1 LYSEVKESYFKIIM
15 KKIYYSVV
23 ILALLSIA
31 LFTGCK
37 KVNEGPFPSNPP
49 AGGTFND
56 LSYITPN
63 FPTLSN
69 ATGILIAA
77 QVHDQKTVI
86 VTPFQN
92 TYEYGMA
99 QFASTPG
106 NFSSL
111 VSAGSISLNG
121 TSLAASSANSYL
133 SSTSTFSLNLGL
145 STYWQ
150 VGIPGFNYT
159 LNGVYPIY
167 SDSFQNWNN
176 NWLPIYPRT
185 LVTLPTRPTIT
196 HLPSTSDPNYVTD
209 TTYYYTNLSAI
220 QTYLSDSLTNHINA
234 VYNQTPQWTVPIK
247 GYIFNADSIYIVL
260 SDGASFF
267 YQTEVSASVDSVA
280 FTPNTFAN
288 YPGYNVT
295 TFIMQLNAIKYR
307 DTVVSGKNYYFLKM
321 GSYIKYYG
329 ATK

>member
-1 LYSEVKESYFKIIM
+1 M

-23 ILALLSIA
+23 VLALLSIA
-31 LFTGCK
+31 LFTRCK

-56 LSYITPN
+56 LVYITPN

-92 TYEYGMA
+92 NYEYGMA
-99 QFASTPG
+99 QFANTPG

-150 VGIPGFNYT
+150 VGIPSFNYT

-167 SDSFQNWNN
+167 ADSFQNWNN

-185 LVTLPTRPTIT
+185 LLTLPSPPSYP
-196 HLPSTSDPNYVTD
+196 LPVLTSTSTPVDS
-209 TTYYYTNLSAI
+209 TTYALAM
-220 QTYLSDSLTNHINA
+220 TYKSDSLTNHLNA
-234 VYNQTPQWTVPIK
+234 VYNNTPQWTVPIK

-267 YQTEVSASVDSVA
+267 YQTKVSASVDSIA

-288 YPGYNVT
+288 YPSYNVT